1 VARVD
6 YDREAVRYQAGRGV
20 RLEDLDEWRDAV
32 SRFLPAGS
40 DPLLDVGAGTGIWL
54 RAFSS
59 WFDRPVVG
67 LEPSR
72 GMREVATHEGLGAGV
87 MIAGRAQQIPLR
99 TASCSAVWLSTV
111 VHHLEDLGGCAKEM
125 RRVLKDSAP
134 VLIRNSFAN
143 RHDEIPLLRFFAG
156 ARRVANS
163 FPSVEEVIGTFG
175 DAGFG
180 MVDLVRVHE
189 PPAGSLAE
197 TKQWVERM
205 RHTDSA
211 LAPLSEE
218 EFAEGIRELDLAIA
232 AGEKPSPLGLDLLV
246 LR

>member
-6 YDREAVRYQAGRGV
+6 YDNQAVRYQAGRGV
-20 RLEDLDEWRDAV
+20 RLEDLSEWRDAV

-40 DPLLDVGAGTGIWL
+40 EPLLDVGAGTGIWL
-54 RAFSS
+54 RAFSE
-59 WFDRPVVG
+59 WFERPVVG

-72 GMREVATHEGLGAGV
+72 GMRGVAADEGLGGGV
-87 MIAGRAQQIPLR
+87 MIAGRAQEIPLR

-111 VHHLEDLGGCAKEM
+111 VHHLEDLGGCAREM
-125 RRVLKDSAP
+125 RRVVSDSGP
-134 VLIRNSFAN
+134 VLIRNSFAH
-143 RHDEIPLLRFFAG
+143 RHDEIPLFRFFAG

-163 FPSVEEVIGTFG
+163 FPSVEDVTGTFG

-180 MVDLVRVHE
+180 IVDLIRVHE
-189 PPAGSLAE
+189 PPSGSLAD
-197 TKQWVERM
+197 TKDWVQKM

-211 LAPLSEE
+211 LAPLSEA
-218 EFAEGIRELDLAIA
+218 EFDEGIRELDLAIA
-232 AGEKPSPLGLDLLV
+232 AGEKPCPLGLDLLV